1 MATGKNLATPPAMND
16 LLTHWLR
23 GYHLSNWGWNAAI
36 AGCAVV
42 AGLLLSGFLWLL
54 ARLQRKDL
62 RGFFL
67 FNALVRHL
75 GAPVN
80 VFVPF
85 FMLNLMRP
93 DMRLSAAAHRN
104 TAHLLQIILILAF
117 SWMLIRLMRVFQDL
131 AHRRININ
139 QSDNLRQRRLLTQL
153 LYIRRVFASI
163 IVLLTIGAVLL
174 TFSSMRKLGTGLLTG
189 VGVGGIIIGFAAQ
202 RSLANLLAGF
212 QIAFTQPVRI
222 DDEVVVEGEF
232 GKIEEITLTYIV
244 VKIWDERRLVLPITY
259 FLEKPFQNWTR
270 TTANTM
276 GTVFWY
282 VDFNVPVEDL
292 RAEFKRF
299 VAAHPLWDQRT
310 ASLIVSDMKQDVVE
324 LRALV
329 SGSSSGNVF
338 DLRCAVREHLLAY
351 IRSRYPEALPHQRIR
366 ADLPGATPP
375 PGNPGNT

>member
-1 MATGKNLATPPAMND
+1 MNE
-16 LLTHWLR
+16 LLTDWLR

-36 AGCAVV
+36 TGSALV
-42 AGLLLSGFLWLL
+42 AGLLLSGVLWLL
-54 ARLQRKDL
+54 ARLQQKDIQGL
-62 RGFFL
+62 FL
-67 FNALVRHL
+67 FNSLVRHL
-75 GAPVN
+75 AAPVN

-85 FMLNLMRP
+85 FMLNLLRP

-104 TAHLLQIILILAF
+104 TAHFLEIALILTF
-117 SWMLIRLMRVFQDL
+117 SWMLIRFIRVFQDF

-139 QSDNLRQRRLLTQL
+139 QANNLRQRRLLTQL
-153 LYIRRVFASI
+153 LYVRRVIGSI

-212 QIAFTQPVRI
+212 QIAFTQPIRI

-232 GKIEEITLTYIV
+232 GRIEEITLTYV
-244 VKIWDERRLVLPITY
+244 VVRIWDERRLVLPITY

-276 GTVFWY
+276 GTVFLY
-282 VDFNVPVEDL
+282 VDFSVPVEAV
-292 RAEFKRF
+292 RAEFLRF
-299 VAAHPLWDQRT
+299 VAAHPLWDKRVGN
-310 ASLIVSDMKQDVVE
+310 LIVSDAKRDVLE

-338 DLRCAVREHLLAY
+338 DLRCAVREHLLNY
-351 IRSRYPEALPHQRIR
+351 IKEHYPGALPQQRWTPTV
-366 ADLPGATPP
+366 AGQPVPGEGQA
-375 PGNPGNT
+375 NPGGHEPSTGNERV